1 MSPGSRSVGKRSGG
15 DGEVAVDVVTVE
27 VSVGVDESKDEW
39 EETNFCLAS

>member
-1 MSPGSRSVGKRSGG
+1 MGKRSGG